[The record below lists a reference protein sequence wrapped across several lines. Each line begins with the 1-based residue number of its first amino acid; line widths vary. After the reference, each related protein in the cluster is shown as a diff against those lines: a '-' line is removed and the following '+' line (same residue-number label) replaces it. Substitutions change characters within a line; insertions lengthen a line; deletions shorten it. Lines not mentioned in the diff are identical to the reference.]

1 MNKIYE
7 TNLHVQEWGIDLKK
21 KKNNYS
27 YSHKWNDVDRQI
39 IYNDKYMI
47 YKHISFKD
55 SDHRIFDCMRKKC
68 SWYIV
73 KGNIRLQ
80 NHMYI
85 RS

>member
-7 TNLHVQEWGIDLKK
+7 TNLHVQEWGIDEKK
-21 KKNNYS
+21 KNYS

-39 IYNDKYMI
+39 IYKDKYMI
-47 YKHISFKD
+47 YKHITFED
-55 SDHRIFDCMRKKC
+55 SDHSIFDCMRKEC

-80 NHMYI
+80 NNMYI